1 MLRAMTKAM
10 HTSNGFA
17 YILAVV
23 ILVAFVGDIIEAQV
37 KSATNLSI
45 AAICVITLIP
55 ILLHTEI
62 YSHQK
67 RICNQ
72 IQPAAASYEAKLLNI
87 LDFCVTGFFALE
99 LLINLFANS
108 NDSFKPFYT
117 DASNWSYY
125 ADLV

>member
-55 ILLHTEI
+55 ILLH
-62 YSHQK
+62 QK
-67 RICNQ
+67 YTLTKDESVTRFS
-72 IQPAAASYEAKLLNI
+72 PRRPHTRLN
-87 LDFCVTGFFALE
+87 C
-99 LLINLFANS
+99 
-108 NDSFKPFYT
+108 
-117 DASNWSYY
+117 
-125 ADLV
+125 